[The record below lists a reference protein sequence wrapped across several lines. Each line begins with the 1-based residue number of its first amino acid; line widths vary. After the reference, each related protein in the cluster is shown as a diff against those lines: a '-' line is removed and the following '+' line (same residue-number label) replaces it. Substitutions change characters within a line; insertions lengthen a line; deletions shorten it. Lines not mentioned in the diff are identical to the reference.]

1 MIFKRNKPVVHRGAE
16 RVEGRLSRRHLA
28 LVHEA
33 WWLLVVALLA
43 LLALILATYHKT
55 DASWS
60 FSGNGGPIQNKGG
73 VVGAWVAD
81 ILLYLFGLS
90 AWWWVAAGLVLVAIG
105 YRRVTAAQHP
115 DGAVERGHPAWIMV
129 PGFVVVLLS
138 SSALEALRLYRL
150 PVSLPQ
156 FPGGAIGALVGNSL
170 AKALGFNGAT
180 LLLLALFAA
189 GWSLLTGM
197 SWFKLME
204 GIGGGI
210 ET

>member
-90 AWWWVAAGLVLVAIG
+90 AWWWVAAGIVLVIIG
-105 YRRVTAAQHP
+105 YHRMMAAQHA
-115 DGAVERGHPAWIMV
+115 DGESERSHPAWV
-129 PGFVVVLLS
+129 VLPGFVLLLLA

-150 PVSLPQ
+150 PVTLPQ
-156 FPGGAIGALVGNSL
+156 GPGGAIGEFVGNNL

-180 LLLLALFAA
+180 LILLALF
-189 GWSLLTGM
+189 
-197 SWFKLME
+197 
-204 GIGGGI
+204 
-210 ET
+210 